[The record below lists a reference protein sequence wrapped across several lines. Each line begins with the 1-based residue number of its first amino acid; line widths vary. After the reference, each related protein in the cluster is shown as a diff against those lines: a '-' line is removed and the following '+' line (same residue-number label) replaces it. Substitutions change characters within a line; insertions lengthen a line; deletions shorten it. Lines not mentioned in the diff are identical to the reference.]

1 MNAGMMT
8 SSFVARAAARPSM
21 PRAFVSNGSRSR
33 VVMKSGN
40 WLPGAPTPS
49 YLEDLPA

>member
-1 MNAGMMT
+1 MNAQMMT

-21 PRAFVSNGSRSR
+21 PRAFRSNGSR
-33 VVMKSGN
+33 VCMKSGN